1 MIDVVLVGIKGYGA
15 HHLVEYLKRVEEGK
29 IRIVGVVDPVVP
41 DEETKNFLNRNE
53 IPYFTD
59 LESFYIEGKADLVNI
74 SSPIQ
79 FHREQ
84 TCLALS
90 HGSHVHC
97 EKPIAATT
105 EEVLEMIQAKNKYN
119 LNVGIGYQ
127 WAYSAAIQNL
137 KRDIMD
143 GRFGKA
149 IRLKSLVLWP
159 RDENYFKRSW
169 AGKVK
174 DEKGRWVLDSV
185 AANATTHFLQNM
197 FYVLG
202 NSLAE
207 SALPV
212 SVVAETYRA
221 NKIENY
227 DTSVIRSY
235 TNDGVEI
242 FFLASHAIQ
251 KSEEYGPTFEYEF
264 EDAIISYHNSKT
276 DGESATIKATYRD
289 GRTIDYGSPFDQP
302 FNKID
307 VMINST
313 KDHSIQIPCT
323 LETASAQS
331 LCISGVQESVPN
343 PVPFPEDLTS
353 YNPTEKINYVTGL
366 NTLLKQCYNEWKMP
380 NELGIKWASCGK
392 VIDMKENKLYQVLN

>member
-1 MIDVVLVGIKGYGA
+1 MIEVVLVGIKGYGA
-15 HHLVEYLKRVEEGK
+15 HHLEAYLKRVEEGK
-29 IRIVGVVDPVVP
+29 IRIVGVVDPVEP
-41 DEETKNFLNRNE
+41 DEATKQRLSKYE

-59 LESFYIEGKADLVNI
+59 LESFYLVAKADLVNI

-84 TCLALS
+84 TCMALS

-105 EEVLEMIQAKNKYN
+105 EEVLQMMEVRNQHN

-127 WAYSAAIQNL
+127 WAYSNAIQNL
-137 KRDIMD
+137 KRDILN
-143 GRFGKA
+143 GEFGKA

-159 RDENYFKRSW
+159 RDENYFNRSW

-174 DEKGRWVLDSV
+174 DENGRWVLDSV

-197 FYVLG
+197 FYILG
-202 NSLAE
+202 SSVVD

-212 SVVAETYRA
+212 SVVAESYRA
-221 NKIENY
+221 NNIENY
-227 DTSVIRSY
+227 DTSVIRSF
-235 TNDGVEI
+235 TKDGVEI
-242 FFLASHAIQ
+242 LFLASHAIS

-264 EDAIISYHNSKT
+264 ENAVISYHSSKPE
-276 DGESATIKATYRD
+276 GENTIKATYKD
-289 GRTIDYGSPFDQP
+289 GRIVDYGSPFDQP

-307 VMINST
+307 VMIDSI
-313 KDHSIQIPCT
+313 KDPSIQIPCT

-331 LCISGVQESVPN
+331 LCISGVQESVPS
-343 PVPFPEDLTS
+343 PIPFPKDITH
-353 YNPTEKINYVTGL
+353 YNQTEKIVWVDGL
-366 NTLLKQCYNEWKMP
+366 STLLKQCYNEWKMP
-380 NELGIKWASCGK
+380 NELGVKWASCGRE
-392 VIDMKENKLYQVLN
+392 IDIKENKLYKVLN